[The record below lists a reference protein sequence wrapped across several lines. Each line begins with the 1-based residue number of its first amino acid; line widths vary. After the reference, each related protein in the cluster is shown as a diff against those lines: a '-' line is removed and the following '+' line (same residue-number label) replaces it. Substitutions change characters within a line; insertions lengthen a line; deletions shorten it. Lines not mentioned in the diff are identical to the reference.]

1 MSKLD
6 GYVITA
12 SGAYLSDLFF
22 NFEHPAF
29 DRLSHE
35 RHEADESFTAE
46 EAMTALREDAQGMIM
61 CTDANRESVDYKAD
75 LATAFAEDFLRR
87 L

>member
-6 GYVITA
+6 THAVTV

-22 NFEHPAF
+22 NFEHPAYY
-29 DRLSHE
+29 RLMQEKHK
-35 RHEADESFTAE
+35 ADESFTTE
-46 EAMTALREDAQGMIM
+46 EAMTALIEDAQGMIM
-61 CTDANRESVDYKAD
+61 CTNANRESDDYKAE

-87 L
+87 V